1 MPTTCSGTSRSALL
15 RRSVMMGAIG
25 GLLAGCAPGSGLKP
39 VPPYDPH
46 QYRLGVDDEIRV
58 MTYEQDQFTSDFRV
72 DSAGR
77 VAFPVAG
84 SLQAAGL
91 TTEEFAAEVTK
102 ALQAAHMLREPS
114 VSVEITAYRL
124 VSVLGE
130 VAKPGQYPYQPGM
143 TLLTAVAAG
152 GGFTYRA
159 LESRAYVA
167 RQEGGHTVVGY
178 LKPYDYVKPG
188 DVIKIYERH
197 F

>member
-1 MPTTCSGTSRSALL
+1 MPTTCSRT
-15 RRSVMMGAIG
+15 RRAAIWLPAFTGMMG
-25 GLLAGCAPGSGLKP
+25 GLLAGCAPGWDLKH
-39 VPPYDPH
+39 VPPYDPA

-72 DSAGR
+72 DSSGK

-91 TTEEFAAEVTK
+91 TTEEFSAEVSK
-102 ALQAAHMLREPS
+102 ALQSARMLREPN
-114 VSVEITAYRL
+114 VSVEVSAYRL

-159 LESRAYVA
+159 LETRAYVA
-167 RQEGGHTVVGY
+167 RQMGDRTVVGY

>member
-1 MPTTCSGTSRSALL
+1 MPTTCSRT
-15 RRSVMMGAIG
+15 RRAANWLPAFTGVIG
-25 GLLAGCAPGSGLKP
+25 GLLAGCSPGWDLHHM
-39 VPPYDPH
+39 PPYDPG

-72 DSAGR
+72 DSSGKG
-77 VAFPVAG
+77 AFPVAG
-84 SLQAAGL
+84 SLQAEGL
-91 TTEEFAAEVTK
+91 TTDEFAAEVTK
-102 ALQAAHMLREPS
+102 ALQSARMLRDPNI
-114 VSVEITAYRL
+114 SVEVTAYRL
-124 VSVLGE
+124 VAVLGE

-143 TLLTAVAAG
+143 TLLTAIAAG

-159 LESRAYVA
+159 LETRAYVA
-167 RQEGGHTVVGY
+167 RQENGHTVVGY

>member
-1 MPTTCSGTSRSALL
+1 MPTTCSRPCRAAIWLPAIMG
-15 RRSVMMGAIG
+15 VMG
-25 GLLAGCAPGSGLKP
+25 GLLAGCAPGSDLKP
-39 VPPYDPH
+39 VPPYDPGH
-46 QYRLGVDDEIRV
+46 YRLGVDDEIRV

-72 DSAGR
+72 DSSGK

-91 TTEEFAAEVTK
+91 TTVEFAAEVSK
-102 ALQAAHMLREPS
+102 ALQAARMLRDPS
-114 VSVEITAYRL
+114 VSVEVSAYRL

-130 VAKPGQYPYQPGM
+130 VAKPGQYPYQPAM

-159 LESRAYVA
+159 LETRAYVV
-167 RQEGGHTVVGY
+167 RQEGDHAVVGY
-178 LKPYDYVKPG
+178 LKPHDYVKPG